1 MWFVDAQ
8 TPNLKSQIYLY
19 TNNMFLTRVTVVF
32 FLHAVQFSIFSNF
45 IRTHLNNVP

>member
-32 FLHAVQFSIFSNF
+32 LKIIYMLSNSAYLV
-45 IRTHLNNVP
+45 TL